1 MNGTWVLWATN
12 NYPYRVDSYYGNN
25 GKRFDHVELQRP
37 PTRDSGGAVSCCII
51 RMLLGFVALQVAAK
65 NELVVVWRPFHAPN
79 GVQVDER
86 GNLLH
91 PQWPAGHCQ
100 WQVGDTVE
108 VKSLACMKR
117 RVFMGQGHAVAVQ
130 PPSNSCA
137 LSSPYKVRISWNC
150 ALRN

>member
-12 NYPYRVDSYYGNN
+12 NYPYRVDSYYRNN

-51 RMLLGFVALQVAAK
+51 CMLLGFVALQVAAK

-100 WQVGDTVE
+100 WQVGDAVE
-108 VKSLACMKR
+108 VQSLACMKR
-117 RVFMGQGHAVAVQ
+117 HVLMGNAGGSVDSGPQLLTE
-130 PPSNSCA
+130 A
-137 LSSPYKVRISWNC
+137 LVMC
-150 ALRN
+150 